1 MKIRNTIAVMICIM
15 LLASCCIVAAAASG
29 SENVGGGF
37 WAWETIPGFMA
48 KSSYL
53 HRLQRHSASAQVGA
67 GEIVRDVVDA
77 NKTAIEKM
85 NVIGITAESLIL
97 PIALL
102 LDIAVTYGLCRR
114 YSTANLYSIMKG
126 AE

>member
-37 WAWETIPGFMA
+37 WETIPGFMA

-77 NKTAIEKM
+77 NKTAIA
-85 NVIGITAESLIL
+85 TAW
-97 PIALL
+97 
-102 LDIAVTYGLCRR
+102 GLFGTCRVWWD
-114 YSTANLYSIMKG
+114 NNP
-126 AE
+126 

>member
-48 KSSYL
+48 N
-53 HRLQRHSASAQVGA
+53 RLICIAC
-67 GEIVRDVVDA
+67 
-77 NKTAIEKM
+77 K
-85 NVIGITAESLIL
+85 GIQLRL
-97 PIALL
+97 
-102 LDIAVTYGLCRR
+102 
-114 YSTANLYSIMKG
+114 K
-126 AE
+126 

>member
-1 MKIRNTIAVMICIM
+1 
-15 LLASCCIVAAAASG
+15 
-29 SENVGGGF
+29 
-37 WAWETIPGFMA
+37 
-48 KSSYL
+48 
-53 HRLQRHSASAQVGA
+53 
-67 GEIVRDVVDA
+67 
-77 NKTAIEKM
+77 M

>member
-53 HRLQRHSASAQVGA
+53 HRL
-67 GEIVRDVVDA
+67 
-77 NKTAIEKM
+77 
-85 NVIGITAESLIL
+85 
-97 PIALL
+97 
-102 LDIAVTYGLCRR
+102 
-114 YSTANLYSIMKG
+114 
-126 AE
+126 